1 MRDSKD
7 IDLMVA
13 ASLMP
18 SPDGMLLLAASQEN
32 GGPTPRADVAGGL
45 LLLGVAALVAG
56 LLSLLPAG
64 A

>member
-32 GGPTPRADVAGGL
+32 GGLTPRADVAGGL
-45 LLLGVAALVAG
+45 LLAVAALVAG